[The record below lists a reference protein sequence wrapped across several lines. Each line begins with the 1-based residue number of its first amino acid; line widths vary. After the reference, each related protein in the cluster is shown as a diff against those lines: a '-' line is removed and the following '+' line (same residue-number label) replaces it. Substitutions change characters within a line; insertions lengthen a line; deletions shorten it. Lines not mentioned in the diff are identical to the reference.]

1 MYMVCNSTHLLQR
14 RHCCILLE
22 S

>member
-1 MYMVCNSTHLLQR
+1 MMYMVCNSTHTLRR
-14 RHCCILLE
+14 RHRILLE

>member
-1 MYMVCNSTHLLQR
+1 MMYMVCNSTHTLQR
-14 RHCCILLE
+14 RRCILLE